1 MNFVWNNVWGEL
13 IVKSMIVKSFGQKVN
28 LSIKSHENQFC
39 VE

>member
-13 IVKSMIVKSFGQKVN
+13 TVNYMIPKSFGQKVISN
-28 LSIKSHENQFC
+28 LNPHENQFC